1 MRRQILIVLA
11 IVSACAAQDWPEWRG
26 KGRRGVWDDRRLLE
40 KFPASGLR
48 VTWRA
53 PVRAGYAGPSVAGG
67 RVFVTDYENGV
78 ERALCFAE
86 RTGRLLWKHEWKA
99 DYRGMDYASGPRAT
113 PTVDGDRVYVLG
125 AQGML
130 YALDARTGTVLW
142 QKNFVVDY
150 NAVVP
155 GWGMTSAPV
164 VHDGRVIAVVAGR
177 PMGKVAAFD
186 RVTGLELWRALP
198 SENSE
203 PGYSQPI
210 VVEHE
215 GKPVVIVWHAMG
227 VAALDPVTGSRLWE
241 HPFKITMNTPIATP
255 VEDGPHVLVSGFFN
269 GARMI
274 RKEDGGLVWKGNSDS
289 EIKSDTLHALMAAP
303 VVDGDYIYGIC
314 SYGQLRCLK
323 RATGERVWETQAVTV
338 ERARNVSAHIVRNR
352 DRYLFFNDRGELI
365 VGRLTPKGYEEI
377 TRAEVI
383 RPTSKPGARRQRE
396 AVVWTHPAFANGHMI
411 VRNDEEMIRVRLI
424 R

>member
-1 MRRQILIVLA
+1 MRLLAALVCLPAILG
-11 IVSACAAQDWPEWRG
+11 AQDWPEWRG
-26 KGRRGVWDDRRLLE
+26 RGRRGVWDERRLLT

-48 VTWRA
+48 VAWRA
-53 PVRAGYAGPSVAGG
+53 PIGAGYAGPSVADG
-67 RVFVTDYENGV
+67 RVFVTDYRDGV
-78 ERALCFAE
+78 ERALCYSE
-86 RTGRLLWKHEWKA
+86 RTGRLQWTQEWKA

-125 AQGML
+125 AQGVL
-130 YALDARTGTVLW
+130 LCLDVRTGNIIW
-142 QKNFVVDY
+142 QKNFVRDY

-164 VHDGRVIAVVAGR
+164 VHEGRVITVVAGR
-177 PMGKVAAFD
+177 PVAKVVAFD
-186 RVTGLELWRALP
+186 RGTGLELWRALS
-198 SENSE
+198 SEQSE
-203 PGYSQPI
+203 PGYSQPVLIESAGKVI
-210 VVEHE
+210 VV
-215 GKPVVIVWHAMG
+215 VWHAMG
-227 VAALDPVTGSRLWE
+227 VAALDPVTGRLLWE

-255 VEDGPHVLVSGFFN
+255 VGNGPHVMVSGFFN
-269 GARMI
+269 GARLL
-274 RKEDGGLVWKGNSDS
+274 RVEDGGLVWKGSSDS

-303 VVDGDYIYGIC
+303 IIDGDYIYGIC

-323 RATGERVWETQAVTV
+323 RSTGERVWETQAVTV
-338 ERARNVSAHIVRNR
+338 EKARNVSAHIIRNG

-365 VGRLTPKGYEEI
+365 LGRLTPQGYSEI

-383 RPTSKPGARRQRE
+383 RPTSKPGARRERG

-411 VRNDEEMIRVRLI
+411 VRNDEEILRVRLI